1 MKAGSEAAEK
11 EPNCCLLDGVRA
23 AAEEAQNLDAKL
35 KGSILFSCFLPS
47 TLSLAPPVGKNLTE
61 KNLTKQNWV

>member
-11 EPNCCLLDGVRA
+11 GPNCCLLDGVEA

-35 KGSILFSCFLPS
+35 KGSIPFSCFLPS

-61 KNLTKQNWV
+61 TKLAEENWV

>member
-11 EPNCCLLDGVRA
+11 GPNCCLRDGVRA

-35 KGSILFSCFLPS
+35 KGSMTFSCFLPS
-47 TLSLAPPVGKNLTE
+47 TLSLAPPVGENLTE
-61 KNLTKQNWV
+61 KNLAKENWV